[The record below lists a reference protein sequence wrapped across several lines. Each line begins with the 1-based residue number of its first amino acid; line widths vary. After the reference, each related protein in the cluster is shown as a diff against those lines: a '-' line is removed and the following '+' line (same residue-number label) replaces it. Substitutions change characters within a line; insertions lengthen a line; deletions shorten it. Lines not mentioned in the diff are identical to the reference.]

1 MAIDY
6 RTAAALSQNIAGIG
20 DMFMQMNDPAT
31 RAKAA
36 LVGNQNALLASQ
48 VEGQGIENQYRPG
61 LFLAQTR
68 ASNGSAASGFANAR
82 QSDAQAALAGAQTQ
96 NWNGRN
102 DAQRR
107 MQAAALPSPA
117 GNYTLGG
124 DGVVTP
130 ETENQIW
137 NNAQGYLTNPGADRN
152 KLPLGM
158 RNNNPLNI
166 VYPSADYAK
175 RVGAIGASAN
185 HDAGSSD
192 GKGGKYRQLVF
203 ADPVAGMRAAS
214 GLIDRKYGSGM
225 KTANQI
231 IAGENGW
238 TGGNFE
244 AAANVARTMGVSP
257 DADLNLSDP
266 ATKIRFMKA
275 LALQEH
281 GAASALYTDEVYGG
295 ASQPA
300 AQNNPIASEADLQ
313 RLAIN
318 AAIAS
323 NSDANDLTTGISRA
337 SGLFAT
343 TPQGQDSSLVALGNA
358 PANANTAAN
367 NINNLNQET
376 LRQGGAMDRTLV
388 ENDNKARI
396 AILNAGVGS
405 GSDGG
410 GNGLAPKSFSDA
422 KSAAE
427 MASEIS
433 KQAFGVSENDGQLV
447 DDIYNPQRSAYAQS
461 VNNLLLDGH
470 TPMEAKAKADAH
482 HFGGAPAV
490 KTEDGIFSDP
500 SSNFRTAE
508 PIPRQAGAVGGSRM
522 GNALSLGQQLFGGGE
537 QAVAAPAPAATQTV
551 STSAAAV
558 PQTGVEKSAPKAS
571 DEFKRRQSSDE
582 AKAEKSKS
590 ANIQKLEGRIKELTG
605 MLKSG
610 KEESN
615 IVSGAYGY
623 SSQARKGSSALSN
636 DNYNA
641 RLAELQKLEGELAAL
656 KSPAQTASQGG
667 VRRYNPATGT
677 IE

>member
-1 MAIDY
+1 MDY

-20 DMFMQMNDPAT
+20 DMFMQMNDPAA

-61 LFLAQTR
+61 LFTAQT
-68 ASNGSAASGFANAR
+68 AAANGSATQAIAGGRLN
-82 QSDAQAALAGAQTQ
+82 DAQTA

-102 DAQRR
+102 AAQQR
-107 MQAAALPSPA
+107 MQAAALPPQA

-137 NNAQGYLTNPGADRN
+137 NNAQGYLTNPNADRN

-166 VYPSADYAK
+166 VYPSADYAR

-238 TGGNFE
+238 TGGNFD
-244 AAANVARTMGVSP
+244 AAANVARTMGLSP

-358 PANANTAAN
+358 PSNANTAAN

-405 GSDGG
+405 GGDG

-433 KQAFGVSENDGQLV
+433 KQAFGVSEKDGQMV

-461 VNNLLLDGH
+461 VNNLLLDGR
-470 TPMEAKAKADAH
+470 TPMEAKAMADAH
-482 HFGGAPAV
+482 HFGGTPAV
-490 KTEDGIFSDP
+490 QTEDGMFSDP
-500 SSNFRTAE
+500 SSNFKTAE
-508 PIPRQAGAVGGSRM
+508 PIPRQTGAVGGSRM
-522 GNALSLGQQLFGGGE
+522 NNALSLGQQLFGGGE
-537 QAVAAPAPAATQTV
+537 QAAAAPPAEQPIPVTIARP
-551 STSAAAV
+551 AEPV
-558 PQTGVEKSAPKAS
+558 PQTGVDKPAPKAS
-571 DEFKRRQSSDE
+571 DEFKRKQSSGE
-582 AKAEKSKS
+582 AKAEKGKS
-590 ANIQKLEGRIKELTG
+590 ADIQKLEGRIKELTG

-610 KEESN
+610 N
-615 IVSGAYGY
+615 ATTIRPGVYGAGTTK
-623 SSQARKGSSALSN
+623 SEAMSN
-636 DNYNA
+636 DAYNA

-667 VRRYNPATGT
+667 VRRYNPTTGT

>member
-20 DMFMQMNDPAT
+20 DAFMQMNDPAT

-107 MQAAALPSPA
+107 MQAAALPAPA

-137 NNAQGYLTNPGADRN
+137 NNAQGYLTNPVADRN

-225 KTANQI
+225 KSANQI

-238 TGGNFE
+238 TGGKFE

-358 PANANTAAN
+358 PSNANTAAN
-367 NINNLNQET
+367 NINNLAQER
-376 LRQGGAMDRTLV
+376 LRQGGAMDRTVLDN
-388 ENDNKARI
+388 ENKTQNELIKAY
-396 AILNAGVGS
+396 LE
-405 GSDGG
+405 GG
-410 GNGLAPKSFSDA
+410 GTANGLAPKSFTDA
-422 KSAAE
+422 QGATKTAT
-427 MASEIS
+427 EIANQVF
-433 KQAFGVSENDGQLV
+433 KLQVDPATGQATNDAFA
-447 DDIYNPQRSAYAQS
+447 PQRNAYAAS
-461 VNNLLLDGH
+461 INNLILDGK
-470 TPMEAKAKADAH
+470 TAIEAKAIADMH
-482 HFGGAPAV
+482 HFGGEPAV
-490 KTEDGIFSDP
+490 NPEDGWTSDP
-500 SSNFRTAE
+500 VSGFKNAE
-508 PIPRQAGAVGGSRM
+508 VIPRQAS
-522 GNALSLGQQLFGGGE
+522 GGGDRLATIA
-537 QAVAAPAPAATQTV
+537 QALGLGGQPASAELAPAQQPVTA
-551 STSAAAV
+551 STPPAAV
-558 PQTGVEKSAPKAS
+558 PQTGVDKPADKAS
-571 DEFKRRQSSDE
+571 DLYKRRESST
-582 AKAEKSKS
+582 AQKAREGKSKRI
-590 ANIQKLEGRIKELTG
+590 AEIQRDMKEIAGRLQTGNTSVSSTPSSSFSGMGQAYASTPSRLTNDDYNSQIDRLKALE
-605 MLKSG
+605 
-610 KEESN
+610 
-615 IVSGAYGY
+615 
-623 SSQARKGSSALSN
+623 
-636 DNYNA
+636 
-641 RLAELQKLEGELAAL
+641 AELAQLQAG
-656 KSPAQTASQGG
+656 PQTAAPQGAAMQVG
-667 VRRYNPATGT
+667 RFT
-677 IE
+677 ITQ

>member
-1 MAIDY
+1 
-6 RTAAALSQNIAGIG
+6 
-20 DMFMQMNDPAT
+20 MQMNDPAA

-61 LFLAQTR
+61 LFTAQT
-68 ASNGSAASGFANAR
+68 AAANGSAAQAIAGGRLN
-82 QSDAQAALAGAQTQ
+82 DAQTA

-102 DAQRR
+102 AAQQR
-107 MQAAALPSPA
+107 MQAAALPPQA

-137 NNAQGYLTNPGADRN
+137 NNAQGYLTNPNADRN

-158 RNNNPLNI
+158 RNNNPGNI

-238 TGGNFE
+238 TGGNFD

-358 PANANTAAN
+358 PSNANTAAN

-405 GSDGG
+405 GGDG

-433 KQAFGVSENDGQLV
+433 KQAFGVSEKDGQLV

-461 VNNLLLDGH
+461 VNNLLLDGR
-470 TPMEAKAKADAH
+470 TPMEAKAMADAH
-482 HFGGAPAV
+482 HFGGTPAV
-490 KTEDGIFSDP
+490 QTEDGMFSDP
-500 SSNFRTAE
+500 SSNFKTAE

-522 GNALSLGQQLFGGGE
+522 DNALSLGQQLFGGGE
-537 QAVAAPAPAATQTV
+537 QAAAAPPAAVQTV
-551 STSAAAV
+551 STSPAAV
-558 PQTGVEKSAPKAS
+558 PQTGVEKPPGKQLGAADAMKKRQVES
-571 DEFKRRQSSDE
+571 DEGTAYNVATLKEILPLAQ
-582 AKAEKSKS
+582 AKGVSVEDMMATLF
-590 ANIQKLEGRIKELTG
+590 ANSPTEDAAIKTALANSRYGIFPDRIRNA
-605 MLKSG
+605 LKDS
-610 KEESN
+610 
-615 IVSGAYGY
+615 
-623 SSQARKGSSALSN
+623 RALS
-636 DNYNA
+636 A
-641 RLAELQKLEGELAAL
+641 VGL
-656 KSPAQTASQGG
+656 SPTISQPYTQQPAPQGG